1 MAVIDKK
8 GRIIRIKGTTAE
20 YGKILRAGFADATC
34 REEKQAEHA
43 VDMRYAVI
51 TKTMDNQ
58 MLTEVIEKTVT
69 EAITKMR
76 VRKALN
82 LRGLKTARVKHGR
95 TEMTKSFTTV
105 FNNLRKKRY
114 TQNSRRSFD

>member
-1 MAVIDKK
+1 MA
-8 GRIIRIKGTTAE
+8 
-20 YGKILRAGFADATC
+20 
-34 REEKQAEHA
+34 
-43 VDMRYAVI
+43 
-51 TKTMDNQ
+51 
-58 MLTEVIEKTVT
+58 TEVIEKTVT

-76 VRKALN
+76 VRRALN

-114 TQNSRRSFD
+114 TQNSQRSFD